1 MSEQATGKIH
11 QINGERELVNENG
24 IVESNVQQQLASDSI
39 MHASSSHRIFPLP
52 LLPLSPASSFVVQHS
67 SSRRIQ
73 QRASRRRLVQQITN
87 AAITACNIQAAGASV
102 TAHQLHFEQLHH
114 TLFSSNSNV
123 YTSTTPSQPSTVF
136 GYCNDLPSSVNQF
149 DSPNESSIL
158 FKSSTSTSLSTSLHP
173 AGTNNNVVAMT
184 NSVRDLSSPSAAQQR
199 AIKHVHQQCSS
210 FISQCRAGSSVLT
223 HETKV
228 GSISTRDSVSTNFLV
243 ASSDGVTQLRQLS
256 NHLHSHVIAST
267 PASLG
272 SDVTSSSFD
281 SSDLPLPIHSTS
293 TAQLAS
299 FDAVSSLQSPSHV
312 HSYAVPAVVVP
323 ILAQRI
329 ALPAVLHSVPIL
341 NLLPDEL
348 AASYATPASL
358 LRDDLS
364 ITMLNLTQP
373 LAPPRVSG
381 SRAEYILL
389 LQRMQS
395 VGMIDFTRKPK
406 AVNGLFAVVKDADAD
421 RLIIDAQPANRLFVD
436 PPHVC
441 LPNPSHLVQLQVEHG
456 KKLHLAKSDLS
467 NFYHQLRLPKEWQPY
482 FALPSLTQ
490 QECEQLGLPC
500 EIGLPPLHPMC
511 VTLPMGFSHAVFLA
525 QRAHENILYRHV
537 THLQQQHSHQL
548 PLQQQQSSLSL
559 SPALQRNDNI
569 LCLTSPVV
577 DRCVHGLYIDDL
589 WLMSPSFDDID
600 RQYHACLAAYEH
612 AGLPDSVKKREP
624 PLRSPKPIKAIGVRM
639 DGVQL
644 SLSIAADD
652 RLKLAR
658 STLSILRARHVTGK
672 QLSQL
677 IGSWTWCMLLR
688 RSSLCVLQHTYR
700 YIAVAGDQTF
710 FLWPSVRR
718 ELECMLGLLPLLS
731 TNMSSK
737 FFRLAYASDA
747 SEFAGGVVAAPL
759 TPPLLNALYPLSSSP
774 HFNLLPLHRLHDP
787 SAPQMPIEFLDHVDS
802 LINDLKPRM
811 DPKHWSV
818 LIASRW
824 RAAQHINVLELHAV
838 LLALRHA
845 LSSPASIS
853 TRLFMLMDSAVAYY
867 TLWKVRSS
875 SPALLP
881 VLRQINSH
889 LLVTG
894 ATLQPCWIPSKWN
907 PADDPSRLRVF
918 PTAVTAAAVAV
929 AEAKK
934 HSVDMQIPFDRGA
947 RQHQSA

>member
-1 MSEQATGKIH
+1 MGEVRQ
-11 QINGERELVNENG
+11 QNDERELVNENG
-24 IVESNVQQQLASDSI
+24 ISKSDVQQQLASDSL
-39 MHASSSHRIFPLP
+39 MHASTSHRIFPLP
-52 LLPLSPASSFVVQHS
+52 LLPLSPAPSFIVQHS

-73 QRASRRRLVQQITN
+73 QRVSRQRLVKQITN

-102 TAHQLHFEQLHH
+102 AAHQLHFEQLHH
-114 TLFSSNSNV
+114 TLFSTTSNV
-123 YTSTTPSQPSTVF
+123 YTSTTSFQPSSVI
-136 GYCNDLPSSVNQF
+136 GHCSDLPSSVNQF
-149 DSPNESSIL
+149 DSPCESSIL
-158 FKSSTSTSLSTSLHP
+158 SKSTSTSLLSSLHP
-173 AGTNNNVVAMT
+173 KGENNNVVAMT
-184 NSVRDLSSPSAAQQR
+184 SLARDLSSPSAAQQR
-199 AIKHVHQQCSS
+199 ALEHVHQQCSS
-210 FISQCRAGSSVLT
+210 FVSQCRAGSRVLT
-223 HETKV
+223 QETKV
-228 GSISTRDSVSTNFLV
+228 GSISTKDSMSTSKSV

-256 NHLHSHVIAST
+256 NHLHSHVIAPT
-267 PASLG
+267 TQASSG
-272 SDVTSSSFD
+272 NDISSSSFD
-281 SSDLPLPIHSTS
+281 SSDLPPPIHSTS

-299 FDAVSSLQSPSHV
+299 FDADNFMQSPSHV
-312 HSYAVPAVVVP
+312 HSYAMPAVVVP

-358 LRDDLS
+358 LRDELS
-364 ITMLNLTQP
+364 ITMLNLTNP

-381 SRAEYILL
+381 SRAEYIRL

-395 VGMIDFTRKPK
+395 VGMIDFTRNPK

-436 PPHVC
+436 PPHVS

-467 NFYHQLRLPKEWQPY
+467 NFYHQLRLPKQWQPY
-482 FALPSLTQ
+482 FALPSLTL

-525 QRAHENILYRHV
+525 QRAHENILYRHA
-537 THLQQQHSHQL
+537 THLQQ
-548 PLQQQQSSLSL
+548 QQQQSSLPL
-559 SPALQRNDNI
+559 SPALQRDDNI

-589 WLMSPSFDDID
+589 WLMSPHFDDID
-600 RQYHACLAAYEH
+600 RQYRACLAAYEH

-644 SLSIAADD
+644 TLSIAADD

-658 STLSILRARHVTGK
+658 STLLILRARHVTGK

-700 YIAVAGDQTF
+700 YIAVAGDRTF
-710 FLWPSVRR
+710 VLWPSVRR

-731 TNMSSK
+731 TNMASK

-747 SEFAGGVVAAPL
+747 SEFAGGVVASPL
-759 TPPLLNALYPLSSSP
+759 TPSLTNALYPLSSSP
-774 HFNLLPLHRLHDP
+774 HFNLLPLHRLHDS
-787 SAPQMPIEFLDHVDS
+787 SAPAMPIEFLDHVDS

-845 LSSPASIS
+845 LSSPTSIS
-853 TRLFMLMDSAVAYY
+853 TRLFMLVDSAVAYY
-867 TLWKVRSS
+867 TLWKGRSS

-918 PTAVTAAAVAV
+918 PTAVTAAAVAI
-929 AEAKK
+929 AEEKK
-934 HSVDMQIPFDRGA
+934 RSVDMKIPFDRGSRNRGA
-947 RQHQSA
+947 